1 MVQPGQPLCRCGG
14 FCKAASLA
22 EVEANGYVISPG
34 RYVGSEAEED
44 DGVPFEDKMKALT
57 EVLAK
62 QFAEG
67 ECWRSR
73 LGRI

>member
-1 MVQPGQPLCRCGG
+1 
-14 FCKAASLA
+14 
-22 EVEANGYVISPG
+22 VEANGYVISPG